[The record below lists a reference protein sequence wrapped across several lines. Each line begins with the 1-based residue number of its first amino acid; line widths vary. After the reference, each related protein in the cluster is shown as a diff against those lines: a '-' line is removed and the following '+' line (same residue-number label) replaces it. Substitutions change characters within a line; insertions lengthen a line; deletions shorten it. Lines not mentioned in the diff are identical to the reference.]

1 MRKETLGVKCFHSG
15 RNRRSLFDEEFGMST
30 TLSGTADIGGQA
42 KAKADFS
49 SGLDAEAEAFL
60 GAKAQASLSGDIE
73 WDREDDYSSVLK
85 DHFNIFLELGTTSW

>member
-1 MRKETLGVKCFHSG
+1 MSILKGNASGRLKDRTLSMNAQGDLWESNASIRG

-60 GAKAQASLSGDIE
+60 GAKAQASLRG
-73 WDREDDYSSVLK
+73 
-85 DHFNIFLELGTTSW
+85 